1 MQRESAV
8 SPHGGLQSRSRRI
21 AVILTVERD
30 RRRHGR
36 GASVTVLYRKVA
48 AMAATPSETR
58 RYGGPSSSEGLS
70 GPSLFAGAALM
81 LSGPLS
87 ILMGASGIA
96 DDSLFAVSRY
106 AYRFDLTAW
115 GWIHLVVGVAL
126 VIAGLGIVTNK
137 SWGRGAGAAAA
148 GVSLITQF
156 MFVPY
161 YPVWAIPVMTLD
173 LLIIFALT
181 RFHVAADGR

>member
-1 MQRESAV
+1 MTAMPNRTQRG
-8 SPHGGLQSRSRRI
+8 HGEPG
-21 AVILTVERD
+21 
-30 RRRHGR
+30 
-36 GASVTVLYRKVA
+36 
-48 AMAATPSETR
+48 
-58 RYGGPSSSEGLS
+58 SSEMMN
-70 GPSLFAGAALM
+70 PASLFAGSMMM

-96 DDSLFAVSRY
+96 EDTLFAASRY

-126 VIAGLGIVTNK
+126 VVAGLGVLTDK
-137 SWGRGAGAAAA
+137 SWGRGAGAAVA
-148 GVSLITQF
+148 GISLITQF

-161 YPVWAIPVMTLD
+161 YPAWSILVMTLD

-181 RFHVAADGR
+181 RIHIGADRGR